1 MARKHRFAL
10 LGALCAAQAFVIACG
25 ALPLPAGLSLGD
37 VARIGATP
45 GPAYA
50 APSPTPPPANLST
63 AGLVRKRG
71 KLLVGVRFDAPP
83 LSSVNAAGELEGL
96 DIDLAREFARRWLGS
111 PDKVDFSQVTS
122 ASALRRVADREVD
135 LAMGGLVQTRAGEL
149 QVDWSL
155 PYVVDGD
162 ALLVRTGVFTNVAGL
177 ARKNIVYVDVENTAS
192 LRSAP
197 ATSGFTVTLK
207 SVVSYPAAFQLLRA
221 GGADAV
227 LGKWRRLRLEAA
239 ANTGVSVLEVL
250 RREPVALALPQ
261 GDPDWAALV
270 NATLNDQIADGGFGS
285 LYAKWFKSPPPPS
298 QRPETAQVTFAG
310 LPDTIVKRDSI
321 PALANSRK
329 LRVGYV
335 SNADPLAFANREQAN
350 GFEVD
355 LLRELARRWFD
366 AETAAQF
373 VPYQTADALAGGLQ
387 TGAVDAGIG
396 GLRANLPNNRRFEFT
411 PPIFLSGVGLLTLA
425 SNKGTTFGD
434 FGGRTVGVLRD
445 GVDPT
450 ALAALK
456 TARGVSFSEV
466 VFTDSGSALQAL
478 RSNQISAIV
487 GERLTLFALDRV
499 NRDTKMIG
507 DQLSVAPMAIAVAA
521 GDSGLKNALT
531 LGLQELLAD
540 GTFAKLYRKWLDEP
554 FKAPFESAP
563 GEAVPSRSLIV
574 AP

>member
-1 MARKHRFAL
+1 MRRNHRFAL
-10 LGALCAAQAFVIACG
+10 LVALCVAQGLALAC
-25 ALPLPAGLSLGD
+25 ASLPLPAGLNLGD

-50 APSPTPPPANLST
+50 GPSPTPPPANVST

-71 KLLVGVRFDAPP
+71 RLLVGVRFDAPP

-111 PDKVDFSQVTS
+111 PDKVEFSQVTS
-122 ASALRRVADREVD
+122 ASALRRVASREID

-155 PYVVDGD
+155 PYLVDGD
-162 ALLVRTGVFTNVAGL
+162 ALLVRTGVITNTAGL
-177 ARKNIVYVDVENTAS
+177 ARKDVVYVDVENTAS
-192 LRSAP
+192 LRLAP
-197 ATSGFTVTLK
+197 STSGFTVALK
-207 SVVSYPAAFQLLRA
+207 SLVSYPAAYQLLRS
-221 GGADAV
+221 GGTDAV

-239 ANTGVSVLEVL
+239 TNPGVSVLDVL
-250 RREPVALALPQ
+250 LREPVAVALPQ

-285 LYAKWFKSPPPPS
+285 LYARWFKAPPPPG
-298 QRPETAQVTFAG
+298 QRPETAPLTFAA
-310 LPDTIVKRDSI
+310 LPDTLVTRDGLST
-321 PALANSRK
+321 LARTRK
-329 LRVGYV
+329 IRVGYV
-335 SNADPLAFANREQAN
+335 SNADPLAYANREQAN

-373 VPYQTADALAGGLQ
+373 VAYQTADALANGLQ
-387 TGAVDAGIG
+387 AGAVDVGIG
-396 GLRANLPNNRRFEFT
+396 GLRANLPNNRRLDFA
-411 PPIFLSGVGLLTLA
+411 PASFLGGVGLLTLA

-434 FGGRTVGVLRD
+434 FGGKTVGVLRE
-445 GVDPT
+445 GVDQST
-450 ALAALK
+450 LGALK
-456 TARGVSFSEV
+456 SARGITFNEV
-466 VFTDSGSALQAL
+466 VFADTGSALQAL
-478 RSNQISAIV
+478 RGNQISAIV
-487 GERLTLFALDRV
+487 GERLTLFGLDRV

-521 GDSGLKNALT
+521 GDSGLKNAIS
-531 LGLQELLAD
+531 LGLQEMLAD
-540 GTFAKLYRKWLDEP
+540 GTFAKVYRKWLDEP
-554 FKAPFESAP
+554 FKAPFEPAP

>member
-1 MARKHRFAL
+1 M
-10 LGALCAAQAFVIACG
+10 LCAAQVFVLACG
-25 ALPLPAGLSLGD
+25 SLPLPAGLNLVD

-45 GPAYA
+45 GPGYA
-50 APSPTPPPANLST
+50 APSPTPPPSDLST

-111 PDKVDFSQVTS
+111 PDKVEFSQVTS
-122 ASALRRVADREVD
+122 ASALRRVASREID
-135 LAMGGLVQTRAGEL
+135 MAMGGLVQTRAGEL

-155 PYVVDGD
+155 PYLVDGD
-162 ALLVRTGVFTNVAGL
+162 ALLVRTGTITNTAGL
-177 ARKNIVYVDVENTAS
+177 ARKNVVYIDLENAAS
-192 LRSAP
+192 LRTAP
-197 ATSGFTVTLK
+197 ATSGFTVSLR
-207 SVVSYPAAFQLLRA
+207 SMVSYPAAFQLVRS

-227 LGKWRRLRLEAA
+227 VGKWRRLRLEAA
-239 ANTGVSVLEVL
+239 TNPGVSVLEVL
-250 RREPVALALPQ
+250 LREPVAVALPQ
-261 GDPDWAALV
+261 GDPDWTALV
-270 NATLNDQIADGGFGS
+270 NATLSDQIADGGFGS
-285 LYAKWFKSPPPPS
+285 LYARWFKSPPPPG
-298 QRPETAQVTFAG
+298 QRLETAQVTFAG
-310 LPDTIVKRDSI
+310 LPDTLPKRDSI
-321 PALANSRK
+321 PAMAQTRK
-329 LRVGYV
+329 IRVGYV
-335 SNADPLAFANREQAN
+335 SSADPLAYANREQAN

-373 VPYQTADALAGGLQ
+373 VAYQTPDALANGLQ
-387 TGAVDAGIG
+387 AGAVDVGIG
-396 GLRANLPNNRRFEFT
+396 GLRANLPTSRRLDFT
-411 PPIFLSGVGLLTLA
+411 PSTFLGGVGLLTLA

-434 FGGRTVGVLRD
+434 FGGRNVGVLRES
-445 GVDPT
+445 VDQT
-450 ALAALK
+450 TLAALK
-456 TARGVSFSEV
+456 SARGVTFNEV
-466 VFTDSGSALQAL
+466 VFADTGSALQAL
-478 RSNQISAIV
+478 RSNQIGAIV

-521 GDSGLKNALT
+521 GDSGLKNALS

-554 FKAPFESAP
+554 FKAPFEPMP